1 MNMNLP
7 KSIKSYQLMGE
18 SSYANSVLQAFIQL
32 ECFQQWIKLL
42 NYNGNINLPFF
53 NTSLTKDL
61 YLLFSNIPTGILDST
76 KLILDF
82 QAKIQELYHKNIA
95 KDPFHFLFYFLDI
108 LHYESNMPMNPHFDL
123 NTYNQLLFNNLHS
136 DSGTFNLFQNY
147 LSQTQN
153 SFISN
158 NFFNINKC
166 TVACPNCQ
174 FMYTYHF
181 TKIIRFNLDEIL
193 PIRNQLLPL
202 KFGQIISLNDCF
214 YCSKNQKK
222 IQCQGCLNILASE
235 SRYLYEPSNVLIIA
249 FNRNNNYNYQCD
261 VKSYLDLDIS
271 PYLLNK
277 NSENRKY
284 FLKAIISC
292 YGNEKY
298 YADVLI
304 NGYFYRIMDK
314 QTYPDVKQINV
325 NQLMDFRP
333 VLLIYEIDYTNK
345 MMDKM
350 QKLFTFAIQLNLQK
364 MMLLNLNLTNNV
376 QGFQNNDL
384 NMTTNFITLHFK
396 VIPQNW
402 DGSENESF
410 PINPQ
415 VTSEST
421 VQYAIEKFY
430 GKLQKPPN
438 AIIQFNINNN
448 NVLAPNSQ
456 EKIKDLNINENT
468 IIYAIKSPN
477 FDQLNLF
484 ND

>member
-1 MNMNLP
+1 M
-7 KSIKSYQLMGE
+7 
-18 SSYANSVLQAFIQL
+18 
-32 ECFQQWIKLL
+32 
-42 NYNGNINLPFF
+42 
-53 NTSLTKDL
+53 
-61 YLLFSNIPTGILDST
+61 
-76 KLILDF
+76 
-82 QAKIQELYHKNIA
+82 
-95 KDPFHFLFYFLDI
+95 
-108 LHYESNMPMNPHFDL
+108 
-123 NTYNQLLFNNLHS
+123 S
-136 DSGTFNLFQNY
+136 D
-147 LSQTQN
+147 
-153 SFISN
+153 
-158 NFFNINKC
+158 
-166 TVACPNCQ
+166 
-174 FMYTYHF
+174 
-181 TKIIRFNLDEIL
+181 
-193 PIRNQLLPL
+193 
-202 KFGQIISLNDCF
+202 
-214 YCSKNQKK
+214 
-222 IQCQGCLNILASE
+222 
-235 SRYLYEPSNVLIIA
+235 
-249 FNRNNNYNYQCD
+249 
-261 VKSYLDLDIS
+261 
-271 PYLLNK
+271 
-277 NSENRKY
+277 
-284 FLKAIISC
+284 
-292 YGNEKY
+292 GNEKY

-364 MMLLNLNLTNNV
+364 MVLLNLNLTNNV

-456 EKIKDLNINENT
+456 EKIKELNINENT

-477 FDQLNLF
+477 YDQLNLF